1 MNQQK
6 IGIFLKELRKE
17 KQITQEQLANYLNVS
32 NRSVSRWETGNNLPD
47 LDILIQLSKYYDVQL
62 IEILEGEKM
71 KEEKQLENTVQKVA
85 EYGNEEK
92 IRVTKAMNGLFIMGA
107 IASLFYFIL
116 ETNGYTKDPM
126 IEHIAFTS
134 LGVSFGIL
142 IVGVIYTSN
151 YMNKIKAF
159 KMKLLNK

>member
-17 KQITQEQLANYLNVS
+17 KQITQEQLAEYLNVS

-71 KEEKQLENTVQKVA
+71 KEEKHLETTVQKVA

-92 IRVTKAMNGLFIMGA
+92 LKLTRLMNF
-107 IASLFYFIL
+107 FFIL
-116 ETNGYTKDPM
+116 GVVSNLIYLILKMLDYTS
-126 IEHIAFTS
+126 IELYNHIAMFF
-134 LGVSFGIL
+134 LGISFGVL
-142 IVGVIYTSN
+142 VVGVVYTSK
-151 YMNKIKAF
+151 YMNKIKGF
-159 KMKLLNK
+159 KVKFLNK

>member
-17 KQITQEQLANYLNVS
+17 KQITQEQLAEYLNVS

-71 KEEKQLENTVQKVA
+71 KEEKHLETTVQKVA

-92 IRVTKAMNGLFIMGA
+92 LKLTRLMNF
-107 IASLFYFIL
+107 FFIL
-116 ETNGYTKDPM
+116 GVVSNLIYLILTMLDYTS
-126 IEHIAFTS
+126 IELYNHIAMFF
-134 LGVSFGIL
+134 LGISFGVL
-142 IVGVIYTSN
+142 VVGVVYTSK
-151 YMNKIKAF
+151 YMNKIKGF
-159 KMKLLNK
+159 KVKFLNK

>member
-17 KQITQEQLANYLNVS
+17 KQMTQEQLAEYLNVS
-32 NRSVSRWETGNNLPD
+32 NRSVSRWETGCNLPD

-71 KEEKQLENTVQKVA
+71 KEENQLENTVQKVA

-92 IRVTKAMNGLFIMGA
+92 LKVTKVVNLLFIFGVISYLIFTMLYLLELTNIEPYNH
-107 IASLFYFIL
+107 IASFF
-116 ETNGYTKDPM
+116 
-126 IEHIAFTS
+126 
-134 LGVSFGIL
+134 LGISFGIL
-142 IVGVIYTSN
+142 VIGVLFTSK
-151 YMNKIKAF
+151 YMNKIKTF

>member
-17 KQITQEQLANYLNVS
+17 KQIKQEQLAEYLNVS

-71 KEEKQLENTVQKVA
+71 KEEKHLETTVQKVA

-92 IRVTKAMNGLFIMGA
+92 LKLTRLMNF
-107 IASLFYFIL
+107 FFIL
-116 ETNGYTKDPM
+116 GVVSNLIYLILTMLDYTS
-126 IEHIAFTS
+126 IELYNHIAMFF
-134 LGVSFGIL
+134 LGISFGVL
-142 IVGVIYTSN
+142 VVGVVYTSK
-151 YMNKIKAF
+151 YMNKIKGF
-159 KMKLLNK
+159 KVKFLNK

>member
-6 IGIFLKELRKE
+6 IGNFLKELRKE
-17 KQITQEQLANYLNVS
+17 KQITQEQLAEYLNVS

-71 KEEKQLENTVQKVA
+71 KEEKHLETTVQKVA

-92 IRVTKAMNGLFIMGA
+92 LKLTRLMNF
-107 IASLFYFIL
+107 FFIL
-116 ETNGYTKDPM
+116 GVVSNLIYLILTMLNYTS
-126 IEHIAFTS
+126 IELYNHIAMFF
-134 LGVSFGIL
+134 LGISFGVL
-142 IVGVIYTSN
+142 VVGVVYTSK
-151 YMNKIKAF
+151 YMNKIKEF
-159 KMKLLNK
+159 KMKFLNK

>member
-17 KQITQEQLANYLNVS
+17 KQITQEQLAEYLNVS

-62 IEILEGEKM
+62 IVILEGEKM
-71 KEEKQLENTVQKVA
+71 KEEKHLETTVQKVA

-92 IRVTKAMNGLFIMGA
+92 LKLTRLMNF
-107 IASLFYFIL
+107 FFIL
-116 ETNGYTKDPM
+116 GVVSNLIYLILTMLNYTS
-126 IEHIAFTS
+126 IELYNHIAMFF
-134 LGVSFGIL
+134 LGISFGVL
-142 IVGVIYTSN
+142 VVGVVYTSK
-151 YMNKIKAF
+151 YMNKIKEF
-159 KMKLLNK
+159 KMKFLNK

>member
-1 MNQQK
+1 MDQQK

-47 LDILIQLSKYYDVQL
+47 LDILILLSKYYDVQL

-92 IRVTKAMNGLFIMGA
+92 LKLTRLMNF
-107 IASLFYFIL
+107 FFIL
-116 ETNGYTKDPM
+116 GVVSNLIYLILSLLDYTSIKLYN
-126 IEHIAFTS
+126 HIAMFF
-134 LGVSFGIL
+134 LGISFGVL
-142 IVGVIYTSN
+142 VVGVVYTSK
-151 YMNKIKAF
+151 YMNKIKEF
-159 KMKLLNK
+159 KMKLLRK

>member
-17 KQITQEQLANYLNVS
+17 KPITQEQLAEYLNVS

-71 KEEKQLENTVQKVA
+71 KEEKHLETTVQKVA

-92 IRVTKAMNGLFIMGA
+92 LKLTRLMNF
-107 IASLFYFIL
+107 FFIL
-116 ETNGYTKDPM
+116 GVVSNLIYLILTMLNYTS
-126 IEHIAFTS
+126 IELYNHIAMFF
-134 LGVSFGIL
+134 LGISFGVL
-142 IVGVIYTSN
+142 VVGVVYTSK
-151 YMNKIKAF
+151 YMNKIKEF
-159 KMKLLNK
+159 KMKFLNK

>member
-17 KQITQEQLANYLNVS
+17 KQITQEQLAEYLNVS

-71 KEEKQLENTVQKVA
+71 KEEKHLETTVQKVA

-92 IRVTKAMNGLFIMGA
+92 LKLTRLMNF
-107 IASLFYFIL
+107 FFIL
-116 ETNGYTKDPM
+116 GVVSNLIYLILTMLNYTS
-126 IEHIAFTS
+126 IELYNHIAMFF
-134 LGVSFGIL
+134 LGISFGVL
-142 IVGVIYTSN
+142 VVGVVYTSK
-151 YMNKIKAF
+151 YMNKIKEF
-159 KMKLLNK
+159 KMKFLNK

>member
-17 KQITQEQLANYLNVS
+17 KQNTQEQLAEYLNVS

-71 KEEKQLENTVQKVA
+71 KEEKHLETTVQKVA

-92 IRVTKAMNGLFIMGA
+92 LKLTRLMNF
-107 IASLFYFIL
+107 FFIL
-116 ETNGYTKDPM
+116 GVVSNLIYLILTMLDYTS
-126 IEHIAFTS
+126 IELYNHIAMFF
-134 LGVSFGIL
+134 LGISFGVL
-142 IVGVIYTSN
+142 VVGVVYTSK
-151 YMNKIKAF
+151 YMNKIKGF
-159 KMKLLNK
+159 KVKFLNK

>member
-17 KQITQEQLANYLNVS
+17 KQITQEQLAEYLNVS
-32 NRSVSRWETGNNLPD
+32 NRRVSRWETGNNLPD

-71 KEEKQLENTVQKVA
+71 KEEKHLETTVQKVA

-92 IRVTKAMNGLFIMGA
+92 LKLTRLMNF
-107 IASLFYFIL
+107 FFIL
-116 ETNGYTKDPM
+116 GVVSNLIYLILTMLNYTS
-126 IEHIAFTS
+126 IELYNHIAMFF
-134 LGVSFGIL
+134 LGISFGVL
-142 IVGVIYTSN
+142 VVGVVYTSK
-151 YMNKIKAF
+151 YMNKIKEF
-159 KMKLLNK
+159 KMKFLNK

>member
-6 IGIFLKELRKE
+6 IGTFLKELRKE
-17 KQITQEQLANYLNVS
+17 KQITQEQLAEYLNVS

-71 KEEKQLENTVQKVA
+71 KEEKHLETTVQKVA

-92 IRVTKAMNGLFIMGA
+92 LKLTRLMNF
-107 IASLFYFIL
+107 FFIL
-116 ETNGYTKDPM
+116 GVVSNLIYLILTMLNYTS
-126 IEHIAFTS
+126 IELYNHIAMFF
-134 LGVSFGIL
+134 LGISFGVL
-142 IVGVIYTSN
+142 VVGVVYTSK
-151 YMNKIKAF
+151 YMNKIKEF
-159 KMKLLNK
+159 KMKFLNK

>member
-17 KQITQEQLANYLNVS
+17 KQITQEQLAEYLNVS

-71 KEEKQLENTVQKVA
+71 KEEKHLETTVQKVA
-85 EYGNEEK
+85 EYGYEEK
-92 IRVTKAMNGLFIMGA
+92 LKLTRLMNF
-107 IASLFYFIL
+107 FFIL
-116 ETNGYTKDPM
+116 GVVSNLIYLILTMLDYTS
-126 IEHIAFTS
+126 IELYNHIAMFF
-134 LGVSFGIL
+134 LGISFGVL
-142 IVGVIYTSN
+142 VVGVVYTSK
-151 YMNKIKAF
+151 YMNKIKEF
-159 KMKLLNK
+159 KMKFLNK